1 MRRLVVLY
9 IGLILCLHE
18 TPAQTYADLVTKSY
32 EYADKGDWPSAEE
45 SLKKAMSLEPGHPL
59 NFTLLNNLGTVQRRQ
74 GKMDDAVFSYS
85 IALSQRP
92 HDELMLMN
100 RAVLYTEMDEI
111 DKAIFDYNTLILHY
125 PTHEQG
131 HFNRGIL
138 YIKRGDFLL
147 AQADFEHLIEVNKD
161 TFLGRFGVAILE
173 KARSNYDDSEIIF
186 NYLAEKYPNNI
197 RLLEERAELYFLTK
211 RNFRAM
217 ADINKVFASLTE
229 PSAEVYMLRGRIK
242 LAQTEKES
250 AAIDF
255 KRARDLG
262 YDSETVERYL
272 KECY

>member
-9 IGLILCLHE
+9 IGLIVCLHE
-18 TPAQTYADLVTKSY
+18 MPAQTYEELVTKSY
-32 EYADKGDWPSAEE
+32 EYADKSDWPSAEDC
-45 SLKKAMSLEPGHPL
+45 LKKAMSLEPAHPL
-59 NFTLLNNLGTVQRRQ
+59 NYTLLNNLGTVQRRQ

-92 HDELMLMN
+92 HDELMLIN

-111 DKAIFDYNTLILHY
+111 EKAIFDYNTLILQH
-125 PTHEQG
+125 PAHEQALY
-131 HFNRGIL
+131 NRGIL
-138 YIKRGDFLL
+138 YIKRGDYLL
-147 AQADFEHLIEVNKD
+147 AQADFEHLIDVNKD
-161 TFLGRFGVAILE
+161 TFLGRFGIAILE

-186 NYLAEKYPNNI
+186 NYLVEKQPNNI

-211 RNFRAM
+211 RNYRAM
-217 ADINKVFASLTE
+217 ADVNKVFASLTE